1 MSPRPTP
8 ENLKWLIFPS
18 VPFSKNGQKA
28 VEDLHS
34 ALEGTFDYLKRLAA
48 GAEDNHSP
56 LTELP
61 CNEGSLLFLRTFL
74 QHPPM
79 SSRVDN
85 AVSCLQ
91 SVQSDIKKYR
101 DKVDDAFLC
110 IVELYNL
117 TNNQQPSISTSSL
130 AKTTIRDKFTR
141 LLEPR
146 ESRRSGVGSENSS
159 LNGEPTSEIAPTIR
173 YAQERSLP
181 GVPTSRLLLQLPP
194 ELLILVITLLNDDS
208 LEDLPCRTNP
218 LPTLRL

>member
-1 MSPRPTP
+1 M
-8 ENLKWLIFPS
+8 
-18 VPFSKNGQKA
+18 
-28 VEDLHS
+28 EDLRS
-34 ALEGTFDYLKRLAA
+34 ALEGTFDSLKRLAA
-48 GAEDNHSP
+48 GAEDDHSP

-61 CNEGSLLFLRTFL
+61 CNEGSLVFLRTFL
-74 QHPPM
+74 QHSPV

-91 SVQSDIKKYR
+91 SVQTDIKKYR

-110 IVELYNL
+110 IVGLYNL
-117 TNNQQPSISTSSL
+117 INNQQPSISTSSL
-130 AKTTIRDKFTR
+130 AMKAIRDKFTR

-146 ESRRSGVGSENSS
+146 KSRRSRVGSENSG
-159 LNGEPTSEIAPTIR
+159 LNGEPTSAIAPTIGE
-173 YAQERSLP
+173 AQEISPP
-181 GVPTSRLLLQLPP
+181 GVPTSSLLLQLPP